1 MKKLLLL
8 FSFFIMSCATF
19 QVSTLYHDPIYGPDN
34 NEIKVDVLTTDWE
47 VFRKFR
53 INSDFRYDYAW
64 FASNQPY
71 SWYATNRYFNRW
83 SLYSPLTTWDFY
95 MNRHL
100 FWNNWAF
107 NYNFG
112 SWNYPYWGRW
122 NRSFAHNFNYRPY
135 YDQFRIYN
143 NNRRDRNVSYSATP
157 RGSTNTRFNQ
167 PRRTVVNNNS
177 PVDVIVRDLRKNG
190 KDVKVINNSRELIR
204 INQGRRN
211 YSTPR
216 SSTVGP
222 TINYNRGNN
231 FNNNSS
237 RVRSTPN
244 VIQRSNSSS
253 SRGGSRG
260 GTSNRGSGKPIQ

>member
-8 FSFFIMSCATF
+8 LSFLLLQCATF
-19 QVSTLYHDPIYGPDN
+19 QVSTLNYDPIYGPNN

-53 INSDFRYDYAW
+53 IDSNFRYDYAW

-71 SWYATNRYFNRW
+71 NWYATNRYFNRW
-83 SLYSPLTTWDFY
+83 SMPNSYTTWDFY

-122 NRSFAHNFNYRPY
+122 NRSFTYNSNYRPY

-157 RGSTNTRFNQ
+157 RGSNIKYNQ
-167 PRRTVVNNNS
+167 PRRTVVNNSS
-177 PVDVIVRDLRKNG
+177 PVDIIVKDLRKKG
-190 KDVKVINNSRELIR
+190 QDVRVIRNSNELIR

-216 SSTVGP
+216 SSTTGP
-222 TINYNRGNN
+222 TLNYNRS
-231 FNNNSS
+231 NNSS

-260 GTSNRGSGKPIQ
+260 GTSNRSSGKPIQ

>member
-1 MKKLLLL
+1 MKKLLLIFL
-8 FSFFIMSCATF
+8 FLIMSCATF

-53 INSDFRYDYAW
+53 IDSDFRYDYAW

-122 NRSFAHNFNYRPY
+122 NRLYAYDFNYRPY

-143 NNRRDRNVSYSATP
+143 NDRRIRNISYSATP
-157 RGSTNTRFNQ
+157 RGSNIRANQ
-167 PRRTVVNNNS
+167 PRRTIVNNESSINR
-177 PVDVIVRDLRKNG
+177 VVKDLRKDGHN
-190 KDVKVINNSRELIR
+190 VRVIKNSNELIR

-211 YSTPR
+211 YNTPR
-216 SSTVGP
+216 SSTTGP

-244 VIQRSNSSS
+244 VIQRSNSNS

-260 GTSNRGSGKPIQ
+260 GTNNRGSGKPIQ

>member
-8 FSFFIMSCATF
+8 FSFLLLQCATF
-19 QVSTLYHDPIYGPDN
+19 QVSTLNYDPIYGPNN

-53 INSDFRYDYAW
+53 IDSNFRYDYAW

-71 SWYATNRYFNRW
+71 NWYATNRYFNRW
-83 SLYSPLTTWDFY
+83 SMPNSYTTWDFY

-122 NRSFAHNFNYRPY
+122 NRSFAYNSNYRPY

-157 RGSTNTRFNQ
+157 RGSNIKYNQ
-167 PRRTVVNNNS
+167 PRRTVVNNSS

-216 SSTVGP
+216 SSTTGP
-222 TINYNRGNN
+222 TLNYNRS
-231 FNNNSS
+231 NNSS

>member
-1 MKKLLLL
+1 MKKLLLIFL
-8 FSFFIMSCATF
+8 FLIMSCATF
-19 QVSTLYHDPIYGPDN
+19 QVSTLYHDPIYGPGN

-53 INSDFRYDYAW
+53 IDSDFRYDYAW

-71 SWYATNRYFNRW
+71 SWYATNRYLNRW
-83 SLYSPLTTWDFY
+83 SLYSPFTTWDLY
-95 MNRHL
+95 MNRHF
-100 FWNNWAF
+100 FWNDWAF

-122 NRSFAHNFNYRPY
+122 NRLYAYNFNYRPY

-143 NNRRDRNVSYSATP
+143 NDRRIRNISYSATP
-157 RGSTNTRFNQ
+157 RGSNIRTNQ
-167 PRRTVVNNNS
+167 LRRTIVNNESSINR
-177 PVDVIVRDLRKNG
+177 VVKDLRKDGHNIR
-190 KDVKVINNSRELIR
+190 VIRNSNELIR

-222 TINYNRGNN
+222 TINYNRG
-231 FNNNSS
+231 NNSS

-260 GTSNRGSGKPIQ
+260 GTSNRSSGKPIQ

>member
-8 FSFFIMSCATF
+8 FSFLLLQCATF
-19 QVSTLYHDPIYGPDN
+19 QVSTLNYDPIYGPNN

-53 INSDFRYDYAW
+53 IDSNFRYDYAW

-71 SWYATNRYFNRW
+71 NWYATNRYFNRW
-83 SLYSPLTTWDFY
+83 SMPNSYTTWDFY

-122 NRSFAHNFNYRPY
+122 NRSFAYNSNYRPY

-157 RGSTNTRFNQ
+157 RGSNIKYNQ
-167 PRRTVVNNNS
+167 PRRTVVNNSS

-216 SSTVGP
+216 SSTTGP
-222 TINYNRGNN
+222 TLNYNRS
-231 FNNNSS
+231 NNSS

-260 GTSNRGSGKPIQ
+260 GTSNRSSGKPIQ

>member
-1 MKKLLLL
+1 MKKLLLIFL
-8 FSFFIMSCATF
+8 FLIMSCATF
-19 QVSTLYHDPIYGPDN
+19 QVSTLYHDPIYGPGN

-53 INSDFRYDYAW
+53 IDSDFRYDYAW

-71 SWYATNRYFNRW
+71 SWYATNRYLNRW
-83 SLYSPLTTWDFY
+83 SLYSPFTTWDFY

-122 NRSFAHNFNYRPY
+122 NRLYAYNFNYRPY

-143 NNRRDRNVSYSATP
+143 NDRRIRNISYSATP
-157 RGSTNTRFNQ
+157 RGSNIRTNQ
-167 PRRTVVNNNS
+167 LRRTIVNNESSINR
-177 PVDVIVRDLRKNG
+177 VVKDLRKDGHNIR
-190 KDVKVINNSRELIR
+190 VIRNSNELIR

-211 YSTPR
+211 YNTPR
-216 SSTVGP
+216 SSTTGP

-244 VIQRSNSSS
+244 VIQRSNSNS
-253 SRGGSRG
+253 SRGGSG
-260 GTSNRGSGKPIQ
+260 GRTSNRSSGKQIQ

>member
-8 FSFFIMSCATF
+8 FSFLLLQCATF
-19 QVSTLYHDPIYGPDN
+19 QVSTLNYDPIYGPNN

-53 INSDFRYDYAW
+53 IDSNFRYDYAW

-71 SWYATNRYFNRW
+71 NWYATNRYFNRW
-83 SLYSPLTTWDFY
+83 SMPNSYTTWDFY

-122 NRSFAHNFNYRPY
+122 NRSFAYNSNYRPY

-157 RGSTNTRFNQ
+157 RGSNIKYNQ
-167 PRRTVVNNNS
+167 PRRTVVNNSS
-177 PVDVIVRDLRKNG
+177 PVDIIVKDLRKKG
-190 KDVKVINNSRELIR
+190 QDVRVIRNSNELIR

-216 SSTVGP
+216 SSTTGP
-222 TINYNRGNN
+222 TLNYNRS
-231 FNNNSS
+231 NNSS

-260 GTSNRGSGKPIQ
+260 GTSNRSSGKPIQ

>member
-8 FSFFIMSCATF
+8 FSFLLLQCATF
-19 QVSTLYHDPIYGPDN
+19 QVSTLNYDPIYGPNN

-53 INSDFRYDYAW
+53 IDSNFRYDYAW

-71 SWYATNRYFNRW
+71 NWYATNRYFNRW
-83 SLYSPLTTWDFY
+83 SMPNSYTTWDFY

-122 NRSFAHNFNYRPY
+122 NRSFAYNSNYRPY

-157 RGSTNTRFNQ
+157 RGSNIKYNQ
-167 PRRTVVNNNS
+167 PRRTVVNNSS

-190 KDVKVINNSRELIR
+190 KDVRVIRNSNELIR

-216 SSTVGP
+216 SSTTGP
-222 TINYNRGNN
+222 TLNYNRS
-231 FNNNSS
+231 NNSS

-253 SRGGSRG
+253 SRGGSRS

>member
-1 MKKLLLL
+1 MKKFLLL
-8 FSFFIMSCATF
+8 FSFFILSCATF
-19 QVSTLYHDPIYGPDN
+19 QVSTLNYDPIYGPNN

-53 INSDFRYDYAW
+53 IDSDFRYDYAW
-64 FASNQPY
+64 YASNQPY

-83 SLYSPLTTWDFY
+83 SMPNSYTTWDFY

-122 NRSFAHNFNYRPY
+122 NRSFAYNSNYRPY

-167 PRRTVVNNNS
+167 PRRTIVNNESSINR
-177 PVDVIVRDLRKNG
+177 VVKDLRKDGHN
-190 KDVKVINNSRELIR
+190 VRVIRNSNELIR

-216 SSTVGP
+216 SSTTGP
-222 TINYNRGNN
+222 TLNYNRS
-231 FNNNSS
+231 NNSS

-253 SRGGSRG
+253 SRGGSKG